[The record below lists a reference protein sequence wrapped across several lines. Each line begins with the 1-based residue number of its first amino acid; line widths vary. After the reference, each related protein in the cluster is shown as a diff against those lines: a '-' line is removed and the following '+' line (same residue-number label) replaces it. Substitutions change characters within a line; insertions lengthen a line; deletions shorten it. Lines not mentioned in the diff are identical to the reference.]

1 MNSDHDGPDLAVQPQ
16 HQLAELTGCRRPP
29 GLAARGLGPTAGY
42 EPAVPSH
49 HGGGLHDQEHLSEAF
64 PAEHLAQPTQDG
76 SVRVIKDRLCHLA
89 LQHQKLMTQS
99 ENLRIATV
107 AAGQQQT
114 NTSQHKAN
122 HEQEPKHER
131 HGPKHERRPHRR
143 SAT

>member
-1 MNSDHDGPDLAVQPQ
+1 MNSDHDGPDHAGVQPQ

-42 EPAVPSH
+42 EPAEPSQ
-49 HGGGLHDQEHLSEAF
+49 HGGGLHDQEHLPETVTI
-64 PAEHLAQPTQDG
+64 EHLGQHTEDG
-76 SVRVIKDRLCHLA
+76 SVRVIKDRLWHLA

-122 HEQEPKHER
+122 HE